1 MAQGVNKG
9 TMARMLAGNERAGGA
24 HAALSA
30 GRWAYVLDQV
40 RGRFSKLVLLN
51 LLLLI
56 FCIPLV
62 VIFVIRSTYIL
73 AGGQSMPFSGWLFI
87 GFPAYPSMVGV
98 SERILFSV
106 DLVFG
111 ALMVAG
117 LIVAGI
123 GIAGGL
129 NVVRS
134 MIRSGGEFTLRD
146 FWKGIGF
153 NVGHVLPAAAV
164 CGIPAYVLLLA
175 IDYSRYLLAVGQGSA
190 AGLIVGIVFSVI
202 GMVLLALIFLW
213 TLSIG
218 ANYKVGFFKALQTA
232 VFATFRLLPFNIFYA
247 VLIAIPIGLIFLG
260 SFFQTIGLVLMFL
273 FGIIYMLLV
282 WMNYSQWAFDHLV
295 GEPDAASAERAPQ
308 QAAPKE
314 ADKAAQAY
322 EASLEQAMLV
332 KSDLASR
339 PIKPIDD
346 DLALYD
352 MPQAFTRA
360 DLQKARASRDKLAE
374 DAKQYAEAHKN
385 DEKYV
390 VYNAQFEKLEQ
401 ERLERQ
407 KEAEKAAK
415 KGKKKMGGDAK

>member
-1 MAQGVNKG
+1 MAQGVKKG
-9 TMARMLAGNERAGGA
+9 AMARMLAGNERTGGA

-62 VIFVIRSTYIL
+62 VVFVIRSTYIL

-87 GFPAYPSMVGV
+87 GFPAYPSMIGV
-98 SERILFSV
+98 SERILLSV

-117 LIVAGI
+117 LVIAGI
-123 GIAGGL
+123 GISGGL
-129 NVVRS
+129 NIVRN

-146 FWKGIGF
+146 FWKGIGL

-164 CGIPAYVLLLA
+164 CGVPAYLLLVA

-190 AGLIVGIVFSVI
+190 AGLVVGIVFSVI
-202 GMVLLALIFLW
+202 GMILLALIFLW
-213 TLSIG
+213 TLSVG
-218 ANYKVGFFKALQTA
+218 ANYKVGFVKALRTA

-247 VLIAIPIGLIFLG
+247 VLIAIPVGLIFLG

-295 GEPDAASAERAPQ
+295 GEPDAAADHAAPL
-308 QAAPKE
+308 QAAS
-314 ADKAAQAY
+314 KAAKTTQAY
-322 EASLEQAMLV
+322 EAGLEQAMLV

-346 DLALYD
+346 DLVLYE
-352 MPQAFTRA
+352 MPESFTRA
-360 DLQKARASRDKLAE
+360 DLQKARASKDKIAE

-407 KEAEKAAK
+407 KEAEKASK
-415 KGKKKMGGDAK
+415 KGKKKMSGDAQ